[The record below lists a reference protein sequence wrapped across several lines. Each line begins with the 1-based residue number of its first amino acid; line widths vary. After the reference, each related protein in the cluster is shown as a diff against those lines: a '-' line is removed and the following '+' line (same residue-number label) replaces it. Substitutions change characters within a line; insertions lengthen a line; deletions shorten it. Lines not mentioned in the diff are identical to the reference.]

1 MNNLLFSILFSV
13 FLIMS
18 CKKDNSTTSC
28 EKTNTIL
35 GSTNYTEQDTII
47 YKGKITLE
55 VVDLRVKDC
64 RFGQDQFN
72 FINLTD
78 NSIYVKVYN
87 DTTYKELF
95 TELNIA
101 PRKNSQTWLGPMQ
114 KGSKALVPLIKVKYR

>member
-1 MNNLLFSILFSV
+1 MNNLLLSILFSV

-35 GSTNYTEQDTII
+35 GSTNYTEQDTLI

-55 VVDLRVKDC
+55 VADVRVKDC
-64 RFGQDQFN
+64 KFGQDQFN
-72 FINLTD
+72 FINQTD
-78 NSIYVKVYN
+78 NSIYVRVYN
-87 DTTYKELF
+87 DTTYKKLF

-101 PRKNSQTWLGPMQ
+101 AKKNLQTWLGPMQ

>member
-1 MNNLLFSILFSV
+1 MNNILFSILFSV

-28 EKTNTIL
+28 ERTTTTL
-35 GSTNYTEQDTII
+35 GSTNYIEQDTSI
-47 YKGKITLE
+47 YKGKITVE
-55 VVDLRVKDC
+55 VADLSVGNC
-64 RFGQDQFN
+64 RARQNQFN

-78 NSIYVKVYN
+78 NSIDIRIYN

-95 TELNIA
+95 TLLNIA
-101 PRKNSQTWLGPMQ
+101 PRKSSQTWLGPMQ